1 LHDFAVIWGV
11 RREAQ
16 VPGHFEPLKRRW
28 LTTGQAAEYTGIPA
42 NTLRWMRYVDV
53 GPRFS
58 KPLGRVL
65 YDVADLDAFMD
76 SGRRVTSSVRASKEK
91 ARNVAL

>member
-1 LHDFAVIWGV
+1 
-11 RREAQ
+11 
-16 VPGHFEPLKRRW
+16 VPRYVEPLKRRW
-28 LTTGQAAEYTGIPA
+28 LTTVQAAEYTSIPA
-42 NTLRWMRYVDV
+42 STLRWMRYVGV

-58 KPLGRVL
+58 KPRGRVL

-76 SGRRVTSSVRASKEK
+76 SGRRVTSSVRAGKEK